1 MDTDNEI
8 TRAGISI
15 RNEDGSLDRE
25 LLRSIIYKKYPIE
38 DLKQQLI
45 TFHEENVDPYVL
57 NDAGKSTAKISIH
70 FFREEQ
76 YRAKNARSMHSPDD
90 LLSSDELLQ
99 KAYEKI
105 DKKPNYYKPEYGDD
119 RNFINFITN
128 DANFCSKVAIF
139 SPNLARKIYER
150 WCPVPHANIHDAS
163 CVDDET
169 EYFNGYEWKSIKDYV
184 HTDQVLQYNFDGTAS
199 LVYPMD
205 YIHFESDEPFYS
217 YDSYNTHQCLT
228 GDHTIVY
235 RNRVNETS
243 ELERNVR
250 FIKVK
255 DILGADFRGR
265 IPTCFI
271 KYGKVHV
278 NENILRL
285 AIAVQADGSR
295 MYKSVK
301 EPFRWKARFSK
312 KHKIERFKEIL
323 EQCGIKYTLF
333 EDTSNSHRG
342 TGYNDRWE
350 FHFSSEELC
359 NIFDEHKEFPKIWY
373 DLDKE
378 SKEVFLDEIFFWD
391 GSHGDTYIS
400 TNKNNA
406 ELVYYLINS
415 SGYSAK
421 IKCDVRSKKN
431 VKPCYY
437 VSKKFYK
444 ATGFDKNWEIVD
456 KKDKYCFTV
465 SSHML
470 VLRRRGQTFI
480 TGNCGWGN
488 RCLAAISSK
497 YGYNYFGTD
506 PNTAL
511 HEKYKQQADFV
522 RETLQINPTVDI
534 RCQGSEVFIPEWEGK
549 MDLSFTSPPYFAT
562 EKYSDDDMQSAKQ
575 FGNYES
581 WRDDFMR
588 PTIKNVYKYLKPG
601 AYYLLNLKNLTSSF
615 GNFPA
620 FNDWCVVAQEE
631 GFILEDIVPM
641 FYQSTRQFGT
651 SSKTG
656 KKREVKFNG
665 DKEPV
670 AVLRKPTKDDNMEE
684 YKIKYVRPNTID
696 GSWFSSNSR
705 KKSVK
710 VKNKSY

>member
-25 LLRSIIYKKYPIE
+25 LLRSIIYKKYPME

-76 YRAKNARSMHSPDD
+76 YRAKNARSLYSPDD

-163 CVDDET
+163 
-169 EYFNGYEWKSIKDYV
+169 
-184 HTDQVLQYNFDGTAS
+184 A
-199 LVYPMD
+199 
-205 YIHFESDEPFYS
+205 
-217 YDSYNTHQCLT
+217 
-228 GDHTIVY
+228 
-235 RNRVNETS
+235 
-243 ELERNVR
+243 
-250 FIKVK
+250 
-255 DILGADFRGR
+255 
-265 IPTCFI
+265 
-271 KYGKVHV
+271 
-278 NENILRL
+278 
-285 AIAVQADGSR
+285 
-295 MYKSVK
+295 
-301 EPFRWKARFSK
+301 
-312 KHKIERFKEIL
+312 
-323 EQCGIKYTLF
+323 
-333 EDTSNSHRG
+333 
-342 TGYNDRWE
+342 
-350 FHFSSEELC
+350 
-359 NIFDEHKEFPKIWY
+359 
-373 DLDKE
+373 
-378 SKEVFLDEIFFWD
+378 
-391 GSHGDTYIS
+391 
-400 TNKNNA
+400 
-406 ELVYYLINS
+406 
-415 SGYSAK
+415 
-421 IKCDVRSKKN
+421 
-431 VKPCYY
+431 
-437 VSKKFYK
+437 
-444 ATGFDKNWEIVD
+444 
-456 KKDKYCFTV
+456 
-465 SSHML
+465 
-470 VLRRRGQTFI
+470 
-480 TGNCGWGN
+480 GWGN

-522 RETLQINPTVDI
+522 RETLQINPEVDI
-534 RCQGSEVFIPEWEGK
+534 RCQGSEVFVPEWEGK

-601 AYYLLNLKNLTSSF
+601 AYYLLNLKNLTSAF

-696 GSWFSSNSR
+696 GSWFSSKGR